1 MNRKGRAERRE
12 TPIFLSVLC
21 DLCGKWIQALRRL
34 QAFARVGLC
43 RSISYSDERQR
54 RENQSGAGG
63 QADLLEWAEAGIAR
77 ADQIGGEHD
86 RDDEQAE
93 DDQAEAELAFG
104 DHTGDYI
111 KNRASSGSDS
121 SGAAVYN
128 STHVAS

>member
-1 MNRKGRAERRE
+1 MGRA
-12 TPIFLSVLC
+12 P
-21 DLCGKWIQALRRL
+21 LRRL

-43 RSISYSDERQR
+43 GPISQLDQRQR
-54 RENQSGAGG
+54 REYQSGAGS
-63 QADLLEWAEAGIAR
+63 QPDLLEWAEAGIAR

-93 DDQAEAELAFG
+93 NDQAEAELAFG

-111 KNRASSGSDS
+111 KNRASPDSDG